1 MSHIMTENEILK
13 QLTLEEKAA
22 LCTGDSA
29 WTTTAIARLGIAE
42 MVVSDGPHGLRR
54 LKDVHTMASQS
65 LPATCFPTAACVAST
80 WDAALIHRMGQA
92 IAAEAIALNV
102 DIVLGPGVNMKRT
115 PLCGRNFEY
124 WSEDPFLAGNLATS
138 YINGVQSRG
147 VGTSLKHFAAN
158 NQEYQRFTINAEI
171 DERTLRE
178 IYLPAFETAVKQAK
192 PWSVMCAYN
201 KLNGT
206 LCSENEHLLT
216 DILKKEWGFEGLIVS
231 DWGAVRERVAA
242 LRAGLDWAMPG
253 PNPRSTQAI
262 INAVKAGELPETM
275 LDEAVRRILRIV
287 NMAHQTPK
295 HGAFDIAAHHTLAR
309 QIAADGMVLLKNN
322 GLLPLTQPQHIA
334 IIGKA
339 AQTPQYQGGGSSNV
353 NPTQVEIPYVE
364 LQKLA
369 DHAELAFAEGYLS
382 SDQFAQNL
390 IDQATQ
396 VAVSA
401 DVAIIVIA
409 LPTSK
414 ESEGYDRPDMDLTQQ
429 QLALIKAVSA
439 SQPNCVVV
447 LDTGSAVT
455 MTSWSDNVA
464 AILYGGL
471 AGQASGGA
479 LADVLFGRV
488 NPSGKLTETFPL
500 RLSDTPAYI
509 NYPGDNGTVRYG
521 EGLFIGYRYYDAKQV
536 PVQFPF
542 GFGLSYTTFAYSNA
556 QVSAQVFTDSLT
568 VSVDITNSGN
578 IAGKEIVQLYVHD
591 QKSRLVRPIKELK
604 GFAKVE
610 LQPGQTQTVHIQLD
624 QRAFAYYDPAYQTW
638 VAESGE
644 FDILIG
650 ASSADI
656 RCVKTVT
663 LQSQQMLP
671 CILNRD
677 STVRDWQNDPHGQR
691 ASAQTIPLII
701 SQLMK
706 SFGMSENSENAIGMD
721 PMAFIGDMPLLKLL
735 QFQEAALPKPAIE
748 IVDELIRQAI
758 DYTAP

>member
-1 MSHIMTENEILK
+1 MTENEMLE

-124 WSEDPFLAGNLATS
+124 WSEDPFLAGNLAAS
-138 YINGVQSRG
+138 YINGVQSQG

-171 DERTLRE
+171 DERALRE

-206 LCSENEHLLT
+206 LCSENEQLLT
-216 DILKKEWGFEGLIVS
+216 DILKKEWGFEGLVVS

-253 PNPRSTQAI
+253 PNPRYTQAI
-262 INAVKAGELPETM
+262 IDAVRSGELPETV
-275 LDEAVRRILRIV
+275 LNEAVRRILRIM

-295 HGAFDIAAHHTLAR
+295 QGAFDIAAHHALAR

-322 GLLPLTQPQHIA
+322 GLLPLAQPQHIA

-382 SDQFAQNL
+382 SDEFAPSL
-390 IDQATQ
+390 IEQATQ
-396 VAVSA
+396 VAASA
-401 DVAIIVIA
+401 DVAVIIIA

-429 QLALIKAVSA
+429 QLALINAVSA
-439 SQPNCVVV
+439 AQPNCVVV

-455 MTSWSDNVA
+455 LTDWSNNVA

-488 NPSGKLTETFPL
+488 NPSGKLTETFPI

-521 EGLFIGYRYYDAKQV
+521 EGLFIGYRYYDAKHV

-542 GFGLSYTTFAYSNA
+542 GFGLSYTTFEYSNA
-556 QVSAQVFTDSLT
+556 QVSAQVFTDTLT

-578 IAGKEIVQLYVHD
+578 IAGKEIVQIYVHD

-624 QRAFAYYDPAYQTW
+624 QRAFAYYDPAYKTW

-677 STVRDWQNDPHGQR
+677 STVRDWQNDPRGQQ

-701 SQLMK
+701 SQLMQ

-735 QFQEAALPKPAIE
+735 QFREAALPKPATE

-758 DYTAP
+758 DYPLAP